1 MFSSAFTGQIQQL
14 HEWTVRAD
22 EFICFTRDSLPIVD
36 FSHGRI
42 SSLMTSFASAVA
54 TTGQMPRGSAITSM
68 IRWVAHGTCLAI
80 IIPVST
86 HVKGIL
92 DRYAS

>member
-1 MFSSAFTGQIQQL
+1 VFSSAFSGQLQQL

-22 EFICFTRDSLPIVD
+22 RLIGFARDSSPID
-36 FSHGRI
+36 FLHRRI
-42 SSLMTSFASAVA
+42 SSLPTSFVSAVA
-54 TTGQMPRGSAITSM
+54 TTAQMRPGSAITSM

-86 HVKGIL
+86 HVKRIQE
-92 DRYAS
+92 RYAS